1 MRKPRI
7 DSIASCIFVILL
19 IASSSHAKIDEAE
32 ELLDKESD
40 DSAETTTVGTTTA
53 PSALAPAP
61 NATTKH
67 PSIFGMR
74 VELPPDNPFG
84 YNPYGICAVAPDEEF
99 KIVIYGN
106 HLDKVDKLIF
116 TVSDNCSDAAYV
128 VDPVNSFIVHFQ
140 HKASFMMKLRQV
152 PPKTEG
158 QPYSYKICAK
168 PKGVPIGEIA
178 VLEDISTWLTTEKP
192 DKEYLL
198 PLPLQIGVIAF
209 LLCLSAL
216 FSGLT
221 LGLMSLTPMELELVI
236 KSGSPKE
243 QEYAKAILPI
253 RKKGNL
259 LLCALLLGNVIVNA
273 AISILFGELTSGLAA
288 LAISSL
294 GIVIFGEI
302 IPQSICVKNG
312 LAVGAHTIMITQFFI
327 ALTYVLSWP
336 VSKLLDCLLGD
347 EYEGYDRKRLMEL
360 MKMSMKENGLL
371 SDELKIAVGAM
382 ELADKIVEQVMTY
395 IDDVFMLSDETILN
409 APMIAEI
416 VQIGYTRIPVYS
428 GGDRNNVTGLLI
440 VKDLALLD
448 PDDNFSVRTV
458 CGYHQHTVK
467 YVFND
472 TPLAVVLESF
482 KKGDGHLAMVKR
494 VHVGEEE
501 EDPTYDLVGLVTLED
516 IVEEILQAE
525 IVDEF
530 DVVTDNKGRSKTAR
544 GKKNDLTRYFEKEA
558 PHTQVSS
565 HIQMVTLQFLVSNE
579 AAFSEQYMHK
589 SILERLISTSTR
601 RVDMSYIKSAGGT
614 DSGVPKLAKLYTK
627 DELSD
632 RYILILEGRA
642 KVNIGQSGMMFE
654 AGPFHA
660 FGQELL
666 LKLLAAASTLN
677 RTMSIVDPT
686 EVGCRRPDLM
696 FKPDYSVTITED
708 CTYLEVTISSFIN
721 AYRSTLMLRDKEA
734 MGLVGGANSSLPVSR
749 SSSELSLIDGLAPLS
764 SAISS
769 SANTPSN
776 KRRQSIVEAREAVA
790 ALNAREQRHKNR
802 TPVDE
807 VELGLLKA
815 KVETEN
821 GDSNADSNV

>member
-7 DSIASCIFVILL
+7 AHSLCSYFCVILL
-19 IASSSHAKIDEAE
+19 LIPSSYSKIDEAE
-32 ELLDKESD
+32 QILEKDSEESL
-40 DSAETTTVGTTTA
+40 ETTTIGSTTTSLM
-53 PSALAPAP
+53 PSP
-61 NATTKH
+61 NVTTKH

-106 HLDKVDKLIF
+106 HLDKLDKLIF
-116 TVSDNCSDAAYV
+116 TVSDNCSDPSYV
-128 VDPVNSFIVHFQ
+128 VDPVNSFTTHFQ
-140 HKASFMMKLRQV
+140 HKAAFMMQLRPV

-158 QPYSYKICAK
+158 QPYSYKICAR
-168 PKGVPIGEIA
+168 PKGVPISEIA

-198 PLPLQIGVIAF
+198 PLPIQIGVICF

-236 KSGSPKE
+236 KSGSKKE
-243 QEYAKAILPI
+243 AEYAKAILPI

-273 AISILFGELTSGLAA
+273 AISILFGELTSGLLA

-302 IPQSICVKNG
+302 IPQSICVKKG
-312 LAVGAHTIMITQFFI
+312 LAVGAHTIGITQFFI

-336 VSKLLDCLLGD
+336 VSKLLDCLLGE

-360 MKMSMKENGLL
+360 MKMSMKENVLL

-382 ELADKIVEQVMTY
+382 ELADKVVEQVMTK
-395 IDDVFMLSDETILN
+395 IDDVFMLPDETILN
-409 APMIAEI
+409 AKTIAEI
-416 VQIGYTRIPVYS
+416 VRIGYTRIPVYS
-428 GGDRNNVTGLLI
+428 EGDRNNVTGLLI

-472 TPLAVVLESF
+472 TPLAIVLENF
-482 KKGDGHLAMVKR
+482 KKGDGHLAMVKK
-494 VHVGEEE
+494 VHVSEESA
-501 EDPTYDLVGLVTLED
+501 EDPSYDLVGLVTLED

-530 DVVTDNKGRSKTAR
+530 DVVTDNKGKSKTAR

-579 AAFSEQYMHK
+579 TAFTDKFVHK

-632 RYILILEGRA
+632 RYVLILEGRA
-642 KVNIGQSGMMFE
+642 KVTIGQSGMMFE

-666 LKLLAAASTLN
+666 QKLLAAANTLN
-677 RTMSIVDPT
+677 RSTSVIDTT

-734 MGLVGGANSSLPVSR
+734 MAGGPSSLPVSR
-749 SSSELSLIDGLAPLS
+749 SSSDQSLMDDLAPLS
-764 SAISS
+764 GTPSAG
-769 SANTPSN
+769 NTPSN
-776 KRRQSIVEAREAVA
+776 KRRQSIIEAREAVA

-807 VELGLLKA
+807 VELGLLKE
-815 KVETEN
+815 KVTGETN
-821 GDSNADSNV
+821 

>member
-1 MRKPRI
+1 MRKSRI
-7 DSIASCIFVILL
+7 EWICVVVLL
-19 IASSSHAKIDEAE
+19 VVLPQIHAKIDEAE
-32 ELLDKESD
+32 ELLEK
-40 DSAETTTVGTTTA
+40 AEDPPAATTA
-53 PSALAPAP
+53 AAAATPSPEVVPTPIAPAP
-61 NATTKH
+61 NVTVKL

-84 YNPYGICAVAPDEEF
+84 YNEYGVCTIAPDERF
-99 KIVIYGN
+99 KIVVYGN

-128 VDPVNSFIVHFQ
+128 VDPVNAFVVHFQ
-140 HKASFMMKLRQV
+140 HKASFFMQQGMRTV
-152 PPKTEG
+152 PVVEEGGVPK
-158 QPYSYKICAK
+158 SYKICVK
-168 PKGVPIGEIA
+168 PKGVPITDIE

-192 DKEYLL
+192 PPEYLL
-198 PLPLQIGVIAF
+198 PLPLQIGVIIF

-236 KSGSPKE
+236 KSGSKKE
-243 QEYAKAILPI
+243 QEYARAILPI

-273 AISILFGELTSGLAA
+273 AISILFGELTSGLLA
-288 LAISSL
+288 LAVSSL

-327 ALTYVLSWP
+327 ALTFVLSWP

-360 MKMSMKENGLL
+360 MKMSMKENGML

-382 ELADKIVEQVMTY
+382 EIADKIVEQVMTK
-395 IDDVFMLSDETILN
+395 IDDVFMLPDETILN
-409 APMIAEI
+409 AKMIAEI
-416 VQIGYTRIPVYS
+416 VRIGYTRIPVYS
-428 GGDRNNVTGLLI
+428 ESDRNNVTGLLF

-458 CGYHQHTVK
+458 CGYHQHPVK

-482 KKGDGHLAMVKR
+482 KKGDGHLAMVKK
-494 VHVGEEE
+494 VHISETV
-501 EDPTYDLVGLVTLED
+501 EDPSYELVGLVTLED

-530 DVVTDNKGRSKTAR
+530 DVVTDNKGRAKTAR

-579 AAFSEQYMHK
+579 IAFSEKYVHK

-601 RVDMSYIKSAGGT
+601 RVDMSYIKSAGGA
-614 DSGVPKLAKLYTK
+614 DSGVPKLAKLYNK

-632 RYILILEGRA
+632 RYVLILEGRA
-642 KVNIGQSGMMFE
+642 KVQIGQSGMMFE

-666 LKLLAAASTLN
+666 AKLLAAECTLN
-677 RTMSIVDPT
+677 RSFSIVDPT

-696 FKPDYSVTITED
+696 FSPDYCVTITED
-708 CTYLEVTISSFIN
+708 CTYLEITISSFIN

-734 MGLVGGANSSLPVSR
+734 LAGQSSVPPSR
-749 SSSELSLIDGLAPLS
+749 SSSEGSLLNDDDLAPLTTGTPLIGMS
-764 SAISS
+764 
-769 SANTPSN
+769 PSN
-776 KRRQSIVEAREAVA
+776 PRRQSIVEAKEAVA

-807 VELGLLKA
+807 VEMELLK
-815 KVETEN
+815 KTV
-821 GDSNADSNV
+821 GDESNA

>member
-1 MRKPRI
+1 MRE
-7 DSIASCIFVILL
+7 SL
-19 IASSSHAKIDEAE
+19 IASSLLKYACAILVILHSTHAKIDEAE
-32 ELLDKESD
+32 QIFENESEE
-40 DSAETTTVGTTTA
+40 AVETTTIGATTVSPTTA
-53 PSALAPAP
+53 SAPAP
-61 NATTKH
+61 NITTKL

-116 TVSDNCSDAAYV
+116 TVSDNCSDPAYV
-128 VDPVNSFIVHFQ
+128 VDPVNSFLTHFQ
-140 HKASFMMKLRQV
+140 H
-152 PPKTEG
+152 
-158 QPYSYKICAK
+158 KICAK
-168 PKGVPIGEIA
+168 PKGVPISEIA
-178 VLEDISTWLTTEKP
+178 V
-192 DKEYLL
+192 
-198 PLPLQIGVIAF
+198 IGVIVF

-273 AISILFGELTSGLAA
+273 AISILFGELTSGLLA

-302 IPQSICVKNG
+302 IPQSICVKKG

-336 VSKLLDCLLGD
+336 VSKLLDCLLGE

-360 MKMSMKENGLL
+360 MKMSMKENGIL
-371 SDELKIAVGAM
+371 SNELKIAVGAM
-382 ELADKIVEQVMTY
+382 ELADKVVEQVMTK
-395 IDDVFMLSDETILN
+395 IDDVFMLPDETILN
-409 APMIAEI
+409 AKTIAEI

-428 GGDRNNVTGLLI
+428 DGDRNNVTGLLI

-458 CGYHQHTVK
+458 CGYHQHLVK

-472 TPLAVVLESF
+472 TPLAIVLESF

-494 VHVGEEE
+494 VHVSEESA
-501 EDPTYDLVGLVTLED
+501 EDPSYNLVGLVTLED

-579 AAFSEQYMHK
+579 VAFSDKYVHK
-589 SILERLISTSTR
+589 GILERLISTSTR

-614 DSGVPKLAKLYTK
+614 ESGVPKLAKLYTK

-632 RYILILEGRA
+632 RYVLILEGRA
-642 KVNIGQSGMMFE
+642 KVTIGQSGMMFE

-666 LKLLAAASTLN
+666 VKLLAAANTLSRSN
-677 RTMSIVDPT
+677 SVIDPT

-734 MGLVGGANSSLPVSR
+734 MDVMGGASSLPVSL
-749 SSSELSLIDGLAPLS
+749 SSSEQSLLDDIAPV
-764 SAISS
+764 SAVP
-769 SANTPSN
+769 SAGNTPSGI
-776 KRRQSIVEAREAVA
+776 RRQSIIEAREAVA
-790 ALNAREQRHKNR
+790 ALNAREQLHKNR

-807 VELGLLKA
+807 VELGLLKE
-815 KVETEN
+815 KIV
-821 GDSNADSNV
+821 

>member
-1 MRKPRI
+1 MSVMRE
-7 DSIASCIFVILL
+7 SL
-19 IASSSHAKIDEAE
+19 IASSILKYICAILVILHSTHARIDDADQILENESEEAV
-32 ELLDKESD
+32 
-40 DSAETTTVGTTTA
+40 ETTTIGATTLA
-53 PSALAPAP
+53 PSTASAAAP
-61 NATTKH
+61 NITTKL

-116 TVSDNCSDAAYV
+116 TVSDNCSDPAYV
-128 VDPVNSFIVHFQ
+128 VDPVNSFLTHFQ
-140 HKASFMMKLRQV
+140 HKAAFKMSLRPV
-152 PPKTEG
+152 PPVEEG
-158 QPYSYKICAK
+158 RPYSYKICAK
-168 PKGVPIGEIA
+168 PKGVPISEIA

-198 PLPLQIGVIAF
+198 PLPVQIGVIVL

-273 AISILFGELTSGLAA
+273 AISILFGELTSGLLA

-302 IPQSICVKNG
+302 IPQSICVKKG

-336 VSKLLDCLLGD
+336 VSKLLDCLLGE

-371 SDELKIAVGAM
+371 SNELKIAVGAM
-382 ELADKIVEQVMTY
+382 ELADKVVEQVMTK
-395 IDDVFMLSDETILN
+395 IDDVFMLPDETILN
-409 APMIAEI
+409 AKTIAEI

-428 GGDRNNVTGLLI
+428 DGDRNNVTGLLI

-458 CGYHQHTVK
+458 CGYHQHLVK

-472 TPLAVVLESF
+472 TPLAIVLESF

-494 VHVGEEE
+494 VHVSEESV
-501 EDPTYDLVGLVTLED
+501 EDPSYNLVGLVTLED

-579 AAFSEQYMHK
+579 VAFSDKYVHK
-589 SILERLISTSTR
+589 GILERLISTSTR

-614 DSGVPKLAKLYTK
+614 ESGVPKLAKLYTK

-632 RYILILEGRA
+632 RYVLILEGRA
-642 KVNIGQSGMMFE
+642 KVTIGQSGMMFE

-666 LKLLAAASTLN
+666 VKLLAAANTLN
-677 RTMSIVDPT
+677 RSNSVIDPT

-734 MGLVGGANSSLPVSR
+734 MDGMGGTSSLPVSL
-749 SSSELSLIDGLAPLS
+749 SSSEQSLLVDIAP
-764 SAISS
+764 ISVPS
-769 SANTPSN
+769 TGNTPSGI
-776 KRRQSIVEAREAVA
+776 RRQSIIEAREAVA

-807 VELGLLKA
+807 VELGLLKE
-815 KVETEN
+815 KVGESST
-821 GDSNADSNV
+821 